1 MRPGPERLM
10 PHRLVEPFQKGETT
24 TFMEHVKAG
33 LEALAEDPSAL
44 LVFSGYVTALDLE
57 A

>member
-1 MRPGPERLM
+1 M